1 MLILCSSPK
10 VVGTET
16 SLCIYSEWSGGDV
29 LLPAD
34 LGAGGQVQV
43 GAGPPEA
50 LAGWH
55 SGVCMARIHNSLIFF
70 QFGNQLCRCD

>member
-10 VVGTET
+10 VVGTEA
-16 SLCIYSEWSGGDV
+16 SLCIYREWFCGDV

-50 LAGWH
+50 LTGGHSSIGTAG
-55 SGVCMARIHNSLIFF
+55 IH
-70 QFGNQLCRCD
+70 

>member
-1 MLILCSSPK
+1 MLILCRCPK
-10 VVGTET
+10 LVGTEA
-16 SLCIYSEWSGGDV
+16 SLCIYSERVGGDV

-50 LAGWH
+50 LAGRQ
-55 SGVCMARIHNSLIFF
+55 SSIGMACIHNSLIISSLENNF
-70 QFGNQLCRCD
+70 QILI